1 MIYRHL
7 HIVFAFVF
15 AALTAFAGF
24 VLVSAPKEGSKAA
37 SVEVPVAAH
46 TLEAMAT
53 VTEQDV
59 SWIQVPEGALDGVT
73 FLRERQDIVGQT
85 VIHTLQAGSLF
96 TSADLLDDATVNPF
110 HLPEGYRAVTV
121 ENTPIIGLGGHLKTG
136 MFVDIV
142 WIRGDGESTTA
153 QLAFQNIKV
162 LAVGAPGAVQLEP
175 TEAAKTVTLM
185 MTAQDAVAFA
195 FRAQTGTLAFAVRPS
210 PTEPPINVNSLDVSD
225 LLLQ

>member
-1 MIYRHL
+1 MTYRNL
-7 HIVFAFVF
+7 HIVIALVF
-15 AALTAFAGF
+15 AALTAYAGF
-24 VLVSAPKEGSKAA
+24 ALVSAPERPEAA
-37 SVEVPVAAH
+37 AVEVPVASRA
-46 TLEAMAT
+46 LEAMAS

-59 SWIQVPEGALDGVT
+59 SWIRVPEGALDGVT
-73 FLRERQDIVGQT
+73 FLGERQDIVGKT
-85 VIHTLQAGSLF
+85 VIHPIPAGSLF
-96 TSADLLDDATVNPF
+96 TAADLLDDATVNPF

-185 MTAQDAVAFA
+185 MTAEDAVAFA
-195 FRAQTGTLAFAVRPS
+195 LRAQTGTLAFAVRPS
-210 PTEPPINVNSLDVSD
+210 PTEAPIDLDSLDVSD
-225 LLLQ
+225 LLQP